1 MRAPPRA
8 VAPARPSRSA
18 RVAKSAK
25 TSNTAKVAKAAALH
39 PRNRHTGR
47 YDFAALIA
55 ASPALASFV
64 GPNPYGDLSIDFADP
79 AAVKALNR
87 ALLLVQYGVRDWD
100 IPAGY
105 LCPPIPGRADYI
117 HCLADLLAGEG
128 SGHNGGKGNG
138 RTGPGRG
145 EGNGV
150 RGEGHGAQQGD
161 ATPGPGMGPGAPDQ
175 AQAGRGAIP
184 TGPAVQVL
192 DIGVGANCVYPLIGH
207 AEYGWRF
214 VGADVDQ
221 GALASAQA
229 ILDANPDFK
238 AAIELRRQPA
248 PEAIFRNIIR
258 PGERFDLTLCNP
270 PFHASPDDAQAG
282 TERKWRNLGREAGSG
297 KGPGQGRDG
306 GGYGDKHGR
315 GDDPRRGAPA
325 SVAREIQNPA
335 ATRHAPALNFG
346 GRAAELWCPGG
357 ELGFI
362 ARMIAESAA
371 FASQC
376 RWFTTLVSK
385 ADNLPAIQ
393 RALARAGARR
403 TVVIPMAQGQKQSRL
418 VGWGF

>member
-1 MRAPPRA
+1 MRATPRA
-8 VAPARPSRSA
+8 AAPRSA
-18 RVAKSAK
+18 HAAKSAK
-25 TSNTAKVAKAAALH
+25 PTNAAAPAKAAALH

-55 ASPALASFV
+55 ASPELAPFV

-128 SGHNGGKGNG
+128 SGRNGGQSGGG
-138 RTGPGRG
+138 RAGPGRS

-150 RGEGHGAQQGD
+150 WGEGRGTQEGGTNPSLGAGQGALELD
-161 ATPGPGMGPGAPDQ
+161 
-175 AQAGRGAIP
+175 QAGRGAIP
-184 TGPAVQVL
+184 TGPAVRVL

-214 VGADVDQ
+214 VGADVDR
-221 GALASAQA
+221 GALANAQA

-248 PEAIFRNIIR
+248 PESIFRNIIR

-270 PFHASPDDAQAG
+270 PFHASPDDARAG
-282 TERKWRNLGREAGSG
+282 TERKWRNLGREAASG

-306 GGYGDKHGR
+306 GGYGDKRGR

-325 SVAREIQNPA
+325 RLAREHQNTA
-335 ATRHAPALNFG
+335 APRHAPALNFG

-362 ARMIAESAA
+362 TRMIAESAA
-371 FASQC
+371 VASQC

-403 TVVIPMAQGQKQSRL
+403 TVVLPMAQGQKQSRL

>member
-1 MRAPPRA
+1 MRATPRA
-8 VAPARPSRSA
+8 PAP
-18 RVAKSAK
+18 AKSAK
-25 TSNTAKVAKAAALH
+25 AAVLH
-39 PRNRHTGR
+39 PRNRHSGR
-47 YDFAALIA
+47 YDFATLIA
-55 ASPALASFV
+55 ASPGLAPFV

-87 ALLLVQYGVRDWD
+87 ALLLVQYGVREWD

-117 HCLADLLAGEG
+117 HCLADLLVEEG
-128 SGHNGGKGNG
+128 SGRSGGKSGG
-138 RTGPGRG
+138 RAGPGRG
-145 EGNGV
+145 EGAGA
-150 RGEGHGAQQGD
+150 RGEGRGAQQGG
-161 ATPGPGMGPGAPDQ
+161 ANPGLGTGQGAPDQ
-175 AQAGRGAIP
+175 SQAGRGAIP
-184 TGPAVQVL
+184 TGPAVRVL

-221 GALASAQA
+221 GALANAQA

-248 PEAIFRNIIR
+248 PDAIFRNIIR

-282 TERKWRNLGREAGSG
+282 TERKWRNLGREASSG

-306 GGYGDKHGR
+306 GGYGDKRGR
-315 GDDPRRGAPA
+315 GDDACRGAPA
-325 SVAREIQNPA
+325 RVAPEHQNPA

-362 ARMIAESAA
+362 TRMIAESAA

>member
-1 MRAPPRA
+1 MRATPRA
-8 VAPARPSRSA
+8 AAPRSA
-18 RVAKSAK
+18 HAAKSAK
-25 TSNTAKVAKAAALH
+25 PTNAAAPAKAAALH

-55 ASPALASFV
+55 ASPELAPFV

-100 IPAGY
+100 IPTGY

-128 SGHNGGKGNG
+128 GGSSGGNGGG
-138 RTGPGRG
+138 RAGPGRS

-150 RGEGHGAQQGD
+150 WGEGRGTQEGGTNPSLGAGQGALELD
-161 ATPGPGMGPGAPDQ
+161 
-175 AQAGRGAIP
+175 QAGRGAIP
-184 TGPAVQVL
+184 TGPAVRVL

-214 VGADVDQ
+214 VGADVDR
-221 GALASAQA
+221 GALANAQA

-238 AAIELRRQPA
+238 ATIELRRQPA
-248 PEAIFRNIIR
+248 PESIFRNIIR

-282 TERKWRNLGREAGSG
+282 TERKWRNLGREAAPG

-306 GGYGDKHGR
+306 GGYGDKRGR
-315 GDDPRRGAPA
+315 GRGNDARRGAPA
-325 SVAREIQNPA
+325 SLAREHQNTA

-362 ARMIAESAA
+362 TRMIAESAA

-403 TVVIPMAQGQKQSRL
+403 TVVLPMAQGQKQSRL